1 MSEARAQE
9 QQAQEDPLFFFV
21 QLEQIDLR
29 S

>member
-1 MSEARAQE
+1 MAVDRDREQRAQVD
-9 QQAQEDPLFFFV
+9 QLVFFV

>member
-1 MSEARAQE
+1 MVEDRDQE
-9 QQAQEDPLFFFV
+9 QQAQVDQLVFFV